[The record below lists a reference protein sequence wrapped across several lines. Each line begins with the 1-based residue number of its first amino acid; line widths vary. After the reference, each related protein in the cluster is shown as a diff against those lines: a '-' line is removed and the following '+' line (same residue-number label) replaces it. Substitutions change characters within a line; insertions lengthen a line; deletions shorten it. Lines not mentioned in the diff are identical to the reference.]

1 MAKKEDL
8 ENIENQ
14 LSTEDKYQLAKECIE
29 KEDYENAIL
38 YLEQLAKVDYALAE
52 FTLAN
57 LYLAGLGVAKDEKKA
72 AYYFELAAMLE
83 YVCQEIIVKLSIGIV
98 KQRNKIILMQPNPLR
113 TAIIAVKEL
122 FKILKKR

>member
-83 YVCQEIIVKLSIGIV
+83 YVEAQNAIADCFYFGQGVP
-98 KQRNKIILMQPNPLR
+98 RNYRK
-113 TAIIAVKEL
+113 AV
-122 FKILKKR
+122 

>member
-57 LYLAGLGVAKDEKKA
+57 LYLAGLVLLKMKKR
-72 AYYFELAAMLE
+72 
-83 YVCQEIIVKLSIGIV
+83 QH
-98 KQRNKIILMQPNPLR
+98 IILNLR
-113 TAIIAVKEL
+113 QCL
-122 FKILKKR
+122 NM

>member
-72 AYYFELAAMLE
+72 PHSCWHGSSRPSASWPGPDGLYHT
-83 YVCQEIIVKLSIGIV
+83 C
-98 KQRNKIILMQPNPLR
+98 R
-113 TAIIAVKEL
+113 TARPPSSGL
-122 FKILKKR
+122 P